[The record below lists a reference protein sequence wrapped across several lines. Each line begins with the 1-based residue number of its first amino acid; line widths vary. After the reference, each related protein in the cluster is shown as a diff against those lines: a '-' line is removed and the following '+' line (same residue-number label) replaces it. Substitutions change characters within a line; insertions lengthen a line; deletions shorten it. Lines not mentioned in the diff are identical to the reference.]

1 LSEAGAASAATRA
14 LQPVVIQFGRFGDM
28 VMLSSVLQ
36 LLHQRFGRPCVV
48 LGAGPWNRQ
57 LFLNHPDVARVWSF
71 TRHVSMALGFT
82 WWRAVWTLRRS
93 APGPVYV
100 CERQLRQVKRI
111 RRLLAFSGID
121 PARCL
126 YITDERAAEGEHWV
140 DRLVG
145 FARRTPPALSEG
157 SYPLPPEACRPAPR
171 LQVVASERAE
181 LRTWL
186 QGHGWEGRTLVLIQP
201 GNFRSMSR
209 GRDRWQGARVDDKA
223 WPLADW
229 VSLLRKIG
237 ARLPG
242 ALLVLCGAPQ
252 EGPML
257 EQIRLASSLPQ
268 VVVAELPMRRLLA
281 LCELAHSMISVDTGP
296 AHAAA
301 ALGLPLLVLYGAESP
316 RQWLPRSPSGSPVV
330 ALGGPPRLTRVD
342 QITVEEVFEQWRALS
357 QQPRTGAAPPTL
369 S

>member
-1 LSEAGAASAATRA
+1 
-14 LQPVVIQFGRFGDM
+14 
-28 VMLSSVLQ
+28 
-36 LLHQRFGRPCVV
+36 
-48 LGAGPWNRQ
+48 
-57 LFLNHPDVARVWSF
+57 
-71 TRHVSMALGFT
+71 
-82 WWRAVWTLRRS
+82 
-93 APGPVYV
+93 
-100 CERQLRQVKRI
+100 
-111 RRLLAFSGID
+111 
-121 PARCL
+121 
-126 YITDERAAEGEHWV
+126 
-140 DRLVG
+140 
-145 FARRTPPALSEG
+145 
-157 SYPLPPEACRPAPR
+157 
-171 LQVVASERAE
+171 
-181 LRTWL
+181 
-186 QGHGWEGRTLVLIQP
+186 VLIQP

-209 GRDRWQGARVDDKA
+209 GRDRWQGAKVDDKA

-330 ALGGPPRLTRVD
+330 ALGGPPRSTRVE
-342 QITVEEVFEQWRALS
+342 QLTVEEVFEQWRALR